1 MGNVVDKTVRGL
13 SPVTWAAAAF
23 DAKESYYCPVCGREV
38 WAYGHMVGTKCKGCP
53 GRRATAQTI
62 SNLQSTVSTQS
73 STINTYKTAHT
84 TMEDEQKK
92 QSESADK
99 KRKEFVPKV
108 DEITN
113 KYSSN
118 SEAKEDSPAD

>member
-62 SNLQSTVSTQS
+62 VQYRVKAVLLIHIKLHILPWKMNKKSKVKVQTRNAKNLFL
-73 STINTYKTAHT
+73 K
-84 TMEDEQKK
+84 
-92 QSESADK
+92 
-99 KRKEFVPKV
+99 
-108 DEITN
+108 
-113 KYSSN
+113 
-118 SEAKEDSPAD
+118 